1 MHGGGIARWTGRSGA
16 GWAQCTGEFFPLM
29 KVGRCDVA
37 RSWGAAEAER
47 QTAACGHARGLA
59 AKWEHGASGD
69 LRRSRGSGK
78 LKSMRFRAIVGMSV
92 AVLLL
97 SVSCVASACETSCA
111 LKALAPGCH
120 DAGGGA
126 VTAAHPGPDL
136 MPGMGHCGMAKG
148 IQAPVLQADAV
159 CNHSSVCEQ
168 PAQTI
173 GDSEAGRPA
182 QLISTAHAGVT
193 AFALPV
199 EQRRSRSEPADRST
213 SRAPLLVALQ
223 TNLRV

>member
-16 GWAQCTGEFFPLM
+16 GWAQCTVEFLSADESGSVRRRAV
-29 KVGRCDVA
+29 VGRC
-37 RSWGAAEAER
+37 RGGAANRSLRACER
-47 QTAACGHARGLA
+47 ACRNV
-59 AKWEHGASGD
+59 GAWCQWRPTS
-69 LRRSRGSGK
+69 SRGSGR